1 MEHSF
6 GERLASRSDAPASGR
21 RVPRRAIPVLC
32 LIAVSLILFTACTGA
47 VSGERG
53 WSAPTIDN
61 DVLYVGSRSGEL
73 FAIPINRDLRDLT
86 ESATDPP
93 KLRDNELDYLWK
105 FPRDSQGDLLD
116 DVQAIYS
123 QPIVVGDMVYIAI
136 NRVAERIG
144 EVGTIYALTFDEEED
159 TGNRR
164 ERSRV
169 VEVWSQ
175 EYNAQ
180 GRIFG
185 GLTYDEGTLYF
196 ADDQGYIYALD
207 ADSGDTRW
215 TPRKISDER
224 FWSTPAVADGVIY
237 IGGMDHKLYAL
248 DAETGSSVWQAPFE
262 ADGAIASRPLVVG
275 DTVYVGAFDRKF
287 YAIDKAT
294 GEAWASIEGDN
305 WFWNDAIFYEETI
318 FVGTLGEEFYAL
330 RPDDLSIVWRY
341 PREGLEGQR
350 DFFGPVRSRSVAAG
364 ERIFV
369 ATREGL
375 VRAFDVRT
383 GEPVGRPQSSNKK
396 ILASLAI
403 DGARI
408 YIHDFDDRLQSMDFR
423 RAE

>member
-1 MEHSF
+1 MENSF
-6 GERLASRSDAPASGR
+6 GERSASRPDVPASGQR
-21 RVPRRAIPVLC
+21 AQRRAICFLS
-32 LIAVSLILFTACTGA
+32 LIAVSLILLTACTGA
-47 VSGERG
+47 VSGEKG
-53 WSAPTIDN
+53 WSTPTIEN

-86 ESATDPP
+86 ESAIDPP

-105 FPRDSQGDLLD
+105 FPRDSQEALLD

-136 NRVAERIG
+136 NREADRIG
-144 EVGTIYALTFDEEED
+144 EVGTVYALTFDASED

-164 ERSRV
+164 ERARV
-169 VEVWSQ
+169 EEVWS
-175 EYNAQ
+175 EEFNAQ

-185 GLTYDEGTLYF
+185 SVTYDEGTLYF

-207 ADSGDTRW
+207 AASGDTRW
-215 TPRKISDER
+215 TPKKISDER

-248 DAETGSSVWQAPFE
+248 DAETGALVWGRPFE
-262 ADGAIASRPLVVG
+262 ADGAIASKPLVVG
-275 DTVYVGAFDRKF
+275 STVYVGAFDRKF
-287 YAIDKAT
+287 YAIDTLT
-294 GEAWASIEGDN
+294 GEARDSIEGDN
-305 WFWNDAIFYEETI
+305 WFWNDAIIHEGTI

-350 DFFGPVRSRSVAAG
+350 DFLGPVRSRSVAAG
-364 ERIFV
+364 ERVFV
-369 ATREGL
+369 ATRDGL
-375 VRAFDVRT
+375 VRAFDVQT
-383 GEPVGRPQSSNKK
+383 GEPVGRPQSSTKK
-396 ILASLAI
+396 ILASFAM
-403 DGARI
+403 DDARI
-408 YIHDFDDRLQSMDFR
+408 YLHDVDDRLQSMDFR